1 MATRLSQ
8 KEQDFIIDNMIEL
21 GLLTE
26 DEYELVGSING
37 YNDKTVLDILFVR
50 TGCKNLEQFVNQ
62 YDLVTDDEINSIY

>member
-8 KEQDFIIDNMIEL
+8 EEQDFIIDNMIEL

-50 TGCKNLEQFVNQ
+50 TGCRNLEQFVNQ

>member
-8 KEQDFIIDNMIEL
+8 EEQDFIIDNMIEL

-37 YNDKTVLDILFVR
+37 YNDKTVLNILFVR
-50 TGCKNLEQFVNQ
+50 TGCRNLEQFVNQ